1 METKTKVIV
10 IIVLLVTSII
20 SYILLRRTNPKLSW
34 PIEGQRRI
42 TSEFGEKRTT
52 GTHSGLDIAAPTG
65 TPILA
70 PAGGVVQ
77 SVYYNAVGGNQLIIE
92 HTDSLKTGYAHLSK
106 TDVKKGDK
114 VKRGQ
119 KIGEVGN
126 TGRSTGPHLHFT
138 VTFLGIKQNPRDYL
152 V

>member
-1 METKTKVIV
+1 METKTKI
-10 IIVLLVTSII
+10 IIVGILLVISIV
-20 SYILLRRTNPKLSW
+20 SYIILKRTDPKLSW

-42 TSEFGEKRTT
+42 TSEFGEKRST

-65 TPILA
+65 THILA
-70 PAGGVVQ
+70 PASGVVQ
-77 SVYYNAVGGNQLIIE
+77 SVFSNAVGGNQIVIE
-92 HTDSLKTGYAHLSK
+92 HTESLKTGYAHLSK
-106 TDVKKGDK
+106 FDVKKGDK